1 MKPADINFCG
11 LCRSGNHP
19 IIFWLL
25 SNIAPPE
32 KLNKEKQIWHDPV
45 SNKYVFINN
54 VNNLLRSSI
63 DFSTNYKKLIY
74 SFEDIYLIENN
85 TYYICRD
92 FLNMMASRIK
102 KWPPFGSNYAGS
114 LQNVMNIWINHNTHG
129 SPYAIY
135 YNKWLTDKDYR
146 DEVASRF
153 GLENNDTNFSQVS
166 DIGEGSSF
174 VGEKLDEKENY
185 MKRYK
190 NVEFHPMVK
199 SLILNNKELIRIN
212 KRIYNID
219 IEECLS

>member
-1 MKPADINFCG
+1 MDSFNLCG
-11 LCRSGNHP
+11 LCRSGQHA

-25 SNIAPPE
+25 ENFGTP
-32 KLNKEKQIWHDPV
+32 KWDGQRQIWIEPE
-45 SNKYVFINN
+45 NNEYIFINN
-54 VNNLLRSSI
+54 VNNYLRGPITEVSK
-63 DFSTNYKKLIY
+63 YKRVIK

-102 KWPPFGSNYAGS
+102 KWPPNGSNYAFS
-114 LQNVMNIWINHNTHG
+114 FQNVMSIWINQNSHG

-153 GLENNDTNFSQVS
+153 NLKNIDKKLDFVS
-166 DIGEGSSF
+166 NMGDGSSF
-174 VGEKLDEKENY
+174 IGRNLEKNKTKYFE
-185 MKRYK
+185 RYK
-190 NVEFHPMVK
+190 EVEFDDMMK
-199 SLILNNKELIRIN
+199 SQILSNKQLLKLNKE
-212 KRIYNID
+212 IYGID